1 MSRKSVRVENLEFD
15 FPKFFES
22 DYIDTL
28 VLKMN
33 FKDFAWELVF
43 QRQNAKITKI
53 LRKSGLTPPIGES
66 DDMDIKEKLR
76 KIMLRWPREK
86 RPEGHQV
93 RKNNVIF
100 QRLVCLFQ
108 FVLSSPNISFHP
120 ESTISI
126 PTRNLHLQHSR
137 YALT

>member
-1 MSRKSVRVENLEFD
+1 MRVENFEFD

-53 LRKSGLTPPIGES
+53 LRKSGLTPPIGEGENMYNK
-66 DDMDIKEKLR
+66 DELR
-76 KIMLRWPREK
+76 VYLLPWPKQNQGGQED
-86 RPEGHQV
+86 Q
-93 RKNNVIF
+93 I
-100 QRLVCLFQ
+100 
-108 FVLSSPNISFHP
+108 
-120 ESTISI
+120 
-126 PTRNLHLQHSR
+126 
-137 YALT
+137 